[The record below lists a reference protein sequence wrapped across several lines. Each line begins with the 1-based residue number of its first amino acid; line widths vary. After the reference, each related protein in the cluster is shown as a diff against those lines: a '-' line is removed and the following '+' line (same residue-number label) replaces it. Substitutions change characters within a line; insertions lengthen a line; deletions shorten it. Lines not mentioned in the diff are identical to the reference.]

1 MCCGVACCGAVVLRA
16 VVLWCCNAVVL
27 SCYGVVCCGVVMLW
41 CCGIVMLWCC
51 VLWWCCDV
59 VMLWCCVLW
68 WCCGVVMLWCCV
80 LWCFVLW
87 CGVVM
92 LWCCSAVLS
101 FVLPHALPY
110 HVMLCHIS
118 SIAFYVF
125 VEFMKLSGGGMT
137 LMDSYEME
145 GEPIPK
151 NTCGFCDAEEEEEGV
166 KMKKC
171 SRCGEPY
178 CCKSCQKRDWR
189 DHKRVCDAVVNNEL
203 PRD

>member
-1 MCCGVACCGAVVLRA
+1 MCCGVL
-16 VVLWCCNAVVL
+16 
-27 SCYGVVCCGVVMLW
+27 CCGVVMLW

-59 VMLWCCVLW
+59 VMLW

-80 LWCFVLW
+80 LWCFVVW